1 MTKTDYE
8 QIALN
13 NIITAKTMVF
23 LAVTVEIIIQ
33 TFALLIHPT
42 EWWTWQL
49 LGFITA
55 TNLAAVIMA
64 IFAQKS
70 ADNIGKAYRKIFTAD
85 FYYTVQV
92 LSDFRKMIEAEAK
105 KDGKT
110 IHEEWGDIAPKIYGL
125 GRKYLEA
132 RYAQD
137 FSIPPNL
144 EDLGITEINIENIK
158 EEDLFA

>member
-1 MTKTDYE
+1 
-8 QIALN
+8 
-13 NIITAKTMVF
+13 MVF

-92 LSDFRKMIEAEAK
+92 
-105 KDGKT
+105 
-110 IHEEWGDIAPKIYGL
+110 
-125 GRKYLEA
+125 
-132 RYAQD
+132 
-137 FSIPPNL
+137 
-144 EDLGITEINIENIK
+144 
-158 EEDLFA
+158 